1 MNLRPIILGAVFA
14 LATLF
19 AVNASAH
26 TYDGGPDAPVQI
38 QENQPITLQQLLDG
52 TLKGVADKM
61 NVTASE
67 PKKETMTIYANV
79 INQIFGVGV
88 LNGTIDAYAIEGS
101 DGNLRVRLIKGD
113 QKAEQTVNFG
123 KVQTD
128 ALFFMETSPTFG
140 K

>member
-1 MNLRPIILGAVFA
+1 MNLRPIILGTV
-14 LATLF
+14 LAIASLF

-26 TYDGGPDAPVQI
+26 TFDGDGGTVFQTQQAQASPL
-38 QENQPITLQQLLDG
+38 QELLDG

-88 LNGTIDAYAIEGS
+88 LSGTIDAYAIEGS
-101 DGNLRVRLIKGD
+101 DGNLRVRIIKGD